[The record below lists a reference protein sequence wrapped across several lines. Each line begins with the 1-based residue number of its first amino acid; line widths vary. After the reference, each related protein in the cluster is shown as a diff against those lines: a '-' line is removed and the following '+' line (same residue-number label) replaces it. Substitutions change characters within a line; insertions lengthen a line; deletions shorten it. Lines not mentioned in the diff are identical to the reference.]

1 MMVLSAVPGIEI
13 ICTDSAECFE
23 TKKAYLQE
31 RISEEQNPK
40 VRKLL
45 KMDIHFLDGIQTE
58 MATARQFLFIA
69 RCKGMKPEQVF
80 QSANRIEKRISEQ
93 GFEVRR
99 MRRTDI
105 KRFLALY
112 FDASISGE
120 QMPDADGEQ
129 YFEQDRDESA
139 DD

>member
-1 MMVLSAVPGIEI
+1 MKS
-13 ICTDSAECFE
+13 SECFD
-23 TKKAYLQE
+23 TNKAYLQE
-31 RISEEQNPK
+31 RFSEEQNPK

-45 KMDIHFLDGIQTE
+45 KKDINFLDGIQTE

-80 QSANRIEKRISEQ
+80 QSTNRIEKCISEQ

-99 MRRTDI
+99 MRKTDI

-112 FDASISGE
+112 FDASINGE

-129 YFEQDRDESA
+129 YFEQDGDESA